1 MTIHATAVVHPNAV
15 LADTVDV
22 GPYVVIGENV
32 TVAAGTTI
40 GSHVVIEGRT
50 DIGEDC
56 KISPF
61 VSIGTPPQHLRY
73 QGEDTMVKIGRNN
86 TFREFVTVNRATEFG
101 GGVTKIG
108 DDNLLMAYVHI
119 AHDCLLGNH
128 ILMANAATLAGHISI
143 GDHAVI
149 GGLVGIHQYVRI
161 GRFSMVGGCSALGQ
175 DVPPFIRVA
184 GGYRA
189 HLLGLNSVGLSRNG
203 FSSETIQCLKVA
215 YKTLFRSDLKQAKAI
230 QTLQGFTQDCAEVSE
245 LVQFI
250 EGTKRGICRSGPL
263 KVSSGDERVEELTAP
278 L

>member
-86 TFREFVTVNRATEFG
+86 TLREFVTVNRATEFG
-101 GGVTKIG
+101 GGITKIG

-119 AHDCLLGNH
+119 AHDSLLGDNT
-128 ILMANAATLAGHISI
+128 LFANGASLAGHVEV
-143 GDHAVI
+143 GDFAI
-149 GGLVGIHQYVRI
+149 LGGFTLIHQFCRVGSHSITGI
-161 GRFSMVGGCSALGQ
+161 GTVCLK
-175 DVPPFIRVA
+175 DVPPYVMASGNPAKPYGINTKGLRRRGFKEDDISGLRV
-184 GGYRA
+184 GYRWLYRSNKDIQSA
-189 HLLGLNSVGLSRNG
+189 LDEIRLQGQSQKVVQKFVS
-203 FSSETIQCLKVA
+203 FVASSE
-215 YKTLFRSDLKQAKAI
+215 
-230 QTLQGFTQDCAEVSE
+230 
-245 LVQFI
+245 
-250 EGTKRGICRSGPL
+250 RGIIR
-263 KVSSGDERVEELTAP
+263 
-278 L
+278 